1 MSEAPAPDMSG
12 VLDAARSRHGL
23 VMGLVGWSGSGK
35 TTLAEKLIAALAARG
50 LDIATIKHAHH
61 MFDADTP
68 GKDSHRHRTAGS
80 RQVIVSSKVRSV
92 LFTEN
97 RDHGEARLEDLLNA
111 LVPADIVIVEGY
123 KREPIPKIEVFRPE
137 TGKPS
142 LFPGD
147 DRIIAVATDDPSSLP
162 ATSLPVLDLN
172 DIDAITAHVCRLAGR
187 DDLAEAS

>member
-1 MSEAPAPDMSG
+1 
-12 VLDAARSRHGL
+12 
-23 VMGLVGWSGSGK
+23 
-35 TTLAEKLIAALAARG
+35 
-50 LDIATIKHAHH
+50 